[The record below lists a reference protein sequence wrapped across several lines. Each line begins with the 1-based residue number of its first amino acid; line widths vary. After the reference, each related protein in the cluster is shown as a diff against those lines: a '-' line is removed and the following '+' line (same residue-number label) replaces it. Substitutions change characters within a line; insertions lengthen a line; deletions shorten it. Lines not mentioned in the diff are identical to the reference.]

1 MPHTIGEIAEALG
14 AEVVGDAS
22 LKIIRVAEPVGA
34 GRDDL
39 ALAMTPKFAE
49 GLQGSDAQA
58 ALLWPDADWQSF
70 GLKGAILPKRPRY
83 ALSGLTQMLDQGQGF
98 EGGIHSSAVVD
109 DSAQLGAG
117 VSVGPLTVISAG
129 ARIGAGSVIGPQCF
143 IGVDVTLGPNAFLRE
158 HVSIGARAEI
168 GAGFIAQP
176 GARIAGDG
184 FSFVTPQKSA
194 VEAAR
199 ASLGD
204 QGDTEGQAWERIHSL
219 GSVSIGDDV
228 EIGANTTVDCG
239 TIRNTAIGHGTKLD
253 SLVQIGHNATIGNHT
268 LICAQVGVAGSARV
282 GNYVVLGGHSGVSD
296 NIFVGDGAILGG
308 GTKVL
313 SNVPAGRTML
323 GYPATQM
330 DRQMEIYKAQ
340 RRLPRLMREVAELR
354 KAVFKSGKG
363 D

>member
-1 MPHTIGEIAEALG
+1 MI
-14 AEVVGDAS
+14 S
-22 LKIIRVAEPVGA
+22 
-34 GRDDL
+34 
-39 ALAMTPKFAE
+39 
-49 GLQGSDAQA
+49 
-58 ALLWPDADWQSF
+58 
-70 GLKGAILPKRPRY
+70 KGA
-83 ALSGLTQMLDQGQGF
+83 T
-98 EGGIHSSAVVD
+98 
-109 DSAQLGAG
+109 
-117 VSVGPLTVISAG
+117 
-129 ARIGAGSVIGPQCF
+129 IGAGSVIGPQCF
-143 IGVDVTLGPNAFLRE
+143 IGLDVRIGPDAMLRE
-158 HVSIGARAEI
+158 QVSIGARATI
-168 GAGFIAQP
+168 GARFIAQP

-184 FSFVTPQKSA
+184 FSFVTPEKSG

-204 QGDTEGQAWERIHSL
+204 QGDARAQSWNRIHSL

-228 EIGANTTVDCG
+228 EIGANSTVDCG
-239 TIRNTAIGHGTKLD
+239 TIRDTVIGNGTKLD
-253 SLVQIGHNATIGNHT
+253 SLVQIGHNAVIGNHT
-268 LICAQVGVAGSARV
+268 LICAQVGVAGSATI

-330 DRQMEIYKAQ
+330 DKQMDIYKAQ
-340 RRLPRLMREVAELR
+340 RRLPRLLREVAELR

>member
-1 MPHTIGEIAEALG
+1 MPHTIDEIAQAIG
-14 AEVVGDAS
+14 ADVVGDGT
-22 LKIIRVAEPVGA
+22 LIIDKVAEPGSAGA
-34 GRDDL
+34 HDL

-49 GLQGSDAQA
+49 GLADGMARA
-58 ALLWPDADWQSF
+58 ALMWADADWQGF
-70 GLKGAILPKRPRY
+70 GLAAAILPRRPRY
-83 ALSGLTQMLDQGQGF
+83 AMSGLTSMLDTGQGF
-98 EGGIHSSAVVD
+98 GSGIHPSAVIDVT
-109 DSAQLGAG
+109 AKLGAD
-117 VSVGPLTVISAG
+117 VSVGPLAVISAG
-129 ARIGAGSVIGPQCF
+129 AVIGARSIIGPQCF
-143 IGVDVTLGPNAFLRE
+143 IGMDVTLGEGALLRE
-158 HVSIGARAEI
+158 HVSIGARATI
-168 GAGFIAQP
+168 GARFIAQP

-184 FSFVTPQKSA
+184 FSFVTPEVSG

-204 QGDTEGQAWERIHSL
+204 QGDAKSQSWNRIHSL

-228 EIGANTTVDCG
+228 EVGANTSVDCG
-239 TIRNTAIGHGTKLD
+239 TIRDTRIGNGTKID
-253 SLVQIGHNATIGNHT
+253 SLVQIGHNAVIGDHT
-268 LICAQVGVAGSARV
+268 LICAQVGVAGSANV

-313 SNVPAGRTML
+313 SNVPAGRAML

-340 RRLPRLMREVAELR
+340 RRLPRILR
-354 KAVFKSGKG
+354 DIAALKEAVFKSGAS